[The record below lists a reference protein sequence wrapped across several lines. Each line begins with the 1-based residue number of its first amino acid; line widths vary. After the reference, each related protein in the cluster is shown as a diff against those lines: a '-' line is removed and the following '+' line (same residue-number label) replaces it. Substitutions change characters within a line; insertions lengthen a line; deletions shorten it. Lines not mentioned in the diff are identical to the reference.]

1 MNLAEKMMFEG
12 DSRED
17 FAAWMEEMKGV
28 FIRPNSGAPMIVE
41 EEVNVLEEIDF
52 I

>member
-1 MNLAEKMMFEG
+1 MNHSEKMMFEG
-12 DSRED
+12 DHREE
-17 FAAWMEEMKGV
+17 FMACMEEMKGI
-28 FIRPNSGAPMIVE
+28 FIQPNSGAPMIIE

>member
-1 MNLAEKMMFEG
+1 MNFVEKMMFEG
-12 DSRED
+12 DYREE
-17 FAAWMEEMKGV
+17 FAVWMEEMKGV